1 MQSTT
6 QTSTTKRTPRGR
18 VLVAG
23 ALALVATAIPTGRAF
38 ADGAEDAPPTTVA
51 GSATAVKPAAAGGA
65 AANAGAAAKPAAAA
79 AVAAKGAGDY
89 YESAKASIVKSDW
102 ASAIVDLEQ
111 ADKLQPNNADVNN
124 LLGYSNRKLGKLD
137 ISLGYYRKALKLTPK
152 HLGANEYLGEL
163 YLMMNQPAK
172 AKIQLATLA
181 KICGKTCEQYLDLK
195 KGIDSYKA
203 PAKKK

>member
-23 ALALVATAIPTGRAF
+23 ALALVVTAIPAGRAF

-51 GSATAVKPAAAGGA
+51 GSATAVKPAAAG
-65 AANAGAAAKPAAAA
+65 GAAAKPAAAA

>member
-51 GSATAVKPAAAGGA
+51 GSATAVQPAAAG
-65 AANAGAAAKPAAAA
+65 GAAAKPAAAA

-102 ASAIVDLEQ
+102 ATAIVDLEQ

-137 ISLGYYRKALKLTPK
+137 ISLKYYQKALKLTPK

-172 AKIQLATLA
+172 AKIQLATLS

>member
-6 QTSTTKRTPRGR
+6 QTSTTKRTHRGR
-18 VLVAG
+18 ALVAG

-51 GSATAVKPAAAGGA
+51 GSATSVRPASGG
-65 AANAGAAAKPAAAA
+65 GAAAKPAGAAVP
-79 AVAAKGAGDY
+79 VAAKGAGDY
-89 YESAKASIVKSDW
+89 YESAKASIIKSDW
-102 ASAIVDLEQ
+102 ATAIVDLQQ

-137 ISLGYYRKALKLTPK
+137 VSLGYYQKALKLTPK

>member
-6 QTSTTKRTPRGR
+6 QFPIPRRALRGR

-23 ALALVATAIPTGRAF
+23 ALALVAAAVPAGRSF
-38 ADGAEDAPPTTVA
+38 AAGTEDDPPTTVA
-51 GSATAVKPAAAGGA
+51 GSATPVKPASGGGTAAKPAGGA
-65 AANAGAAAKPAAAA
+65 AVV
-79 AVAAKGAGDY
+79 AVATKGAGDY
-89 YESAKASIVKSDW
+89 YESGKANIIKSDW
-102 ASAIVDLEQ
+102 ATAIVDLEQ

-137 ISLGYYRKALKLTPK
+137 ISLSYYRKALKLTPK

>member
-1 MQSTT
+1 M
-6 QTSTTKRTPRGR
+6 
-18 VLVAG
+18 VA
-23 ALALVATAIPTGRAF
+23 VAT
-38 ADGAEDAPPTTVA
+38 
-51 GSATAVKPAAAGGA
+51 
-65 AANAGAAAKPAAAA
+65 
-79 AVAAKGAGDY
+79 KGAGDY
-89 YESAKASIVKSDW
+89 YESGKANIIKSDW
-102 ASAIVDLEQ
+102 ATAIVDLEQ

-137 ISLGYYRKALKLTPK
+137 ISLSYYRKALKLTPK